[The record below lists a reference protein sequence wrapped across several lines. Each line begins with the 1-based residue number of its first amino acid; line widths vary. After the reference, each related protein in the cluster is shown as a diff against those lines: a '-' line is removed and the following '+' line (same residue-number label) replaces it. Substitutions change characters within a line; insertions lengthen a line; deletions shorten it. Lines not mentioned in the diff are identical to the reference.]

1 VIAGPLLVLGLLLIV
16 SAVAGARIT
25 GRRRGAVASFILS
38 PVDPVAWRATWALLS
53 GMWVEIVGVAIVGT
67 LFSIGGSLILAVV
80 GIPIIGLGIEVARA
94 VARGERGRIGA
105 VDGRPLH
112 AHAYRP
118 VGTSLRDR
126 AEATFL
132 DINRWRDV
140 VYLFVAL
147 PLTVLEATFAFT
159 LWTASILLISLPL
172 WASANVASIGFDL
185 ASLRA
190 SLGDPLLGAAVAI
203 GFILAPVAAS
213 ASRGLVRLHRAVV
226 EGLLCVSEQRALEQ
240 RVETLEVSRLAVL
253 DVEASE
259 LRRIERDLHDGAQ
272 QRLVML
278 AMDLGLAAE
287 QIDTDPAKARALVLE
302 ASGEA
307 REALAELRD
316 LVRGIAP
323 SILLDRGL
331 VPAVGALAGRSPVP
345 TSISSDLPAGTR
357 LPDAVERAAY
367 YTIAE
372 ALANVAKH
380 ATATRCEVRVRRG
393 GASAGATGSAGS
405 PGSSGSAGGA
415 ATDAGASSTLTIEIH
430 DDGAGGARIVPGGGL
445 AGLVGRIE
453 ALDGNLS
460 LESPAGGPTTVRAEI
475 PIRAEFAG
483 MAGGDQGGEAVAELT
498 AEGTAAA
505 DQAPR

>member
-1 VIAGPLLVLGLLLIV
+1 MIAGPLLVLGLLLIV

-213 ASRGLVRLHRAVV
+213 ASRGLVRLHRAVI

-240 RVETLEVSRLAVL
+240 RVETLEVSRQAVL

-393 GASAGATGSAGS
+393 SAVS
-405 PGSSGSAGGA
+405 PGGGGSSVAA
-415 ATDAGASSTLTIEIH
+415 ATPTTTRADAPSTLTIEIH

-483 MAGGDQGGEAVAELT
+483 MAGGDQGGDAVAELT
-498 AEGTAAA
+498 AKGTAAA